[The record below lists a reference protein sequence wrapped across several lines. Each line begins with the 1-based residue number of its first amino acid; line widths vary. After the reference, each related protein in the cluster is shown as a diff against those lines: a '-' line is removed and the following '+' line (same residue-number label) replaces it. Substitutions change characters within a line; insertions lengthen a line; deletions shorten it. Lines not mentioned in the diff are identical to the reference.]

1 MAHRQV
7 YLLPVP
13 VMDGVCNGCSAGCRT
28 RQEGPIEFDRR
39 GLRLV
44 ATLCFGLP
52 LLALLLSAVV
62 TEALLPEFPAAPLL
76 GLIAVTGMISRLT
89 THVEA
94 WLAPKSRILG
104 NR

>member
-1 MAHRQV
+1 ME
-7 YLLPVP
+7 
-13 VMDGVCNGCSAGCRT
+13 GVCNGCSVGCRT

-39 GLRLV
+39 GLGLA

-62 TEALLPEFPAAPLL
+62 AEALLPDFPAVALL

-94 WLAPKSRILG
+94 WLAPKSQILG

>member
-13 VMDGVCNGCSAGCRT
+13 MIGGVCSGCSVGCRT
-28 RQEGPIEFDRR
+28 RQEGLIEFDRR
-39 GLRLV
+39 GLRLA

-52 LLALLLSAVV
+52 LLALLLSAVAAD
-62 TEALLPEFPAAPLL
+62 TLLPEFPAAPLL
-76 GLIAVTGMISRLT
+76 GLLAVTGMISRLT

-94 WLAPKSRILG
+94 WLAPKSPTLG
-104 NR
+104 DR